1 MSKKAIA
8 IFVTTL
14 LFSFYADI
22 YCQIDDERPES
33 PVLQFITIDNQA
45 RVIRLLW
52 QPSASPDVDRYVIY
66 NLFDNSW
73 IADNDT
79 ILSPSTNQHQLAGN
93 YYIGATEYFSQNFVI
108 AALDTADNI
117 SPLSNQLKTIFVNG
131 SLDSCSSAI
140 RLSWNA
146 YLSVPYAVN
155 SYDVYENVSGSTWRN
170 IATTTDTIL
179 TIRQFESDVVYRYK
193 IIANLE
199 GGLQSESN
207 IASVD
212 TKMQRP
218 PSWINADYAT
228 VNNSNKIELSFTFD
242 QESEIYNFSLE
253 RKDIDGAYAQIAS
266 IESRNGH
273 IEYED
278 FVAQTNKEYLYRI
291 AAINLCGNAA
301 IYSNEASNIV
311 LRQETDENLVTLTWN
326 RYRNWDGGIEEQ
338 ILQIDFG
345 DGYRDYMMISGVDS
359 SITINYSDI
368 IEEIN
373 SSMIGVRIK
382 AIEGVNSHVTSG
394 ESYSQRLSLT
404 PKEEITVPN
413 VFTPDGNLINDFF
426 YPVLSFVPTQYQLI
440 ICDLNR
446 KKVFETTDYKAQWDG
461 TYNGTRLPEGVYLWF
476 LNVTTPS
483 GKKISDTG
491 TITIVKND

>member
-1 MSKKAIA
+1 
-8 IFVTTL
+8 
-14 LFSFYADI
+14 
-22 YCQIDDERPES
+22 
-33 PVLQFITIDNQA
+33 
-45 RVIRLLW
+45 
-52 QPSASPDVDRYVIY
+52 
-66 NLFDNSW
+66 
-73 IADNDT
+73 
-79 ILSPSTNQHQLAGN
+79 
-93 YYIGATEYFSQNFVI
+93 
-108 AALDTADNI
+108 
-117 SPLSNQLKTIFVNG
+117 VNG

-193 IIANLE
+193 IIANLA

-326 RYRNWDGGIEEQ
+326 RYRNWEGGIEEQ

-461 TYNGTRLPEGVYLWF
+461 TYNGARLPEGIYLWF

-483 GKKISDTG
+483 DKKISDTG